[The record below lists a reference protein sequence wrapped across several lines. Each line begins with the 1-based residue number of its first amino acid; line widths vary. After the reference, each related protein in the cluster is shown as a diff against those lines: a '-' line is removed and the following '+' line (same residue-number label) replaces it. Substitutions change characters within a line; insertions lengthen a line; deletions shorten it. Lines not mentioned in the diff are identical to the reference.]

1 MERSSTIPIYINK
14 LAQNTYSNMDEN
26 TDVAILQTVQV
37 SPIRHVFSALK
48 EMITDLNIV
57 IDKDKLKITNYDR
70 GHAAL
75 VDVCLKFDTHICLP
89 NKIIICANSLK
100 LSKLISLA
108 TNQDVLRLHIPLAE
122 YKDGNVGNL
131 GIQYDNASIG
141 QRSNYLMSLFTTDE
155 EELVVPEIEYDSVM
169 VITSVGFQKII
180 RDLNVCGMNRVRIE
194 SVGGEIKFTPI
205 ATPGPVPWVTSG
217 ITRRETA
224 NCVAADPGD
233 AAGIYFKKRAD
244 PSHVFRGEFTSKCLT
259 NLLKCTSMS
268 TNVEIRMRNGYP
280 LIVRYLIGA
289 DMGHF
294 SVCISPLPPL

>member
-1 MERSSTIPIYINK
+1 
-14 LAQNTYSNMDEN
+14 MDET

-37 SPIRHVFSALK
+37 SPIRHVFAALK
-48 EMITDLNIV
+48 EIVTDLNIV

-70 GHAAL
+70 THTAL
-75 VDVCLKFDTHICLP
+75 VDVCLKFDTHICRP
-89 NKIIICANSLK
+89 SKIMICANSLK

-108 TNQDVLRLHIPLAE
+108 TNQDVLRLHIPVSE
-122 YKDGNVGNL
+122 YMDGNVSNL
-131 GIQYDNASIG
+131 GIQYENASIG
-141 QRSNYLMSLFTTDE
+141 QQSNYLMNLFATDE
-155 EELVVPEIEYDSVM
+155 EELVVPELEYDSVM
-169 VITSVGFQKII
+169 VITSAGFQKII
-180 RDLNVCGMNRVRIE
+180 RDLSVCGMNRVRIE

-205 ATPGPVPWVTSG
+205 SQGPVLPWVTSG

-224 NCVAADPGD
+224 NCVAAPDPGD
-233 AAGIYFKKRAD
+233 ASGIYFKKRAN
-244 PSHVFRGEFTSKCLT
+244 PSHVFRGEFTSKCFT

-280 LIVRYLIGA
+280 LIVRYLVGA